1 MSLLK
6 LNDKIINLDRVAI
19 VQRKGNGTVWIDF
32 EGTEKGASDLTLSA
46 EEGTKLW
53 AYLRTKATD
62 VIAFE
67 IDEKL
72 YPPIAG

>member
-19 VQRKGNGTVWIDF
+19 VQRKGTGRVWVDF

-46 EEGTKLW
+46 EEGAKLW
-53 AYLRTKATD
+53 AYLKTKATD

-67 IDEKL
+67 IDQGL
-72 YPPIAG
+72 